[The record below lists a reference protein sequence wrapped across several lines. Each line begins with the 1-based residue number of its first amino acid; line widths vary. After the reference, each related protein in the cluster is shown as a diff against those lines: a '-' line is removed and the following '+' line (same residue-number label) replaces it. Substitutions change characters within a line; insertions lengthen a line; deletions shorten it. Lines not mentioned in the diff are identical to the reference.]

1 MKILILGLLLSLI
14 GCTTTNYTVVDSF
27 NTVMIEKIRV
37 PVVVHDKNNP
47 YRK

>member
-1 MKILILGLLLSLI
+1 MKILILAVFLALC

-27 NTVMIEKIRV
+27 NTVVVEKIRV